1 VAKPAVQYACTECGY
16 ASGRWFGKC
25 PGCSAFGTLLEE
37 SVPQAR
43 SAGAKAPPK
52 PLLRLVDVSA
62 EEAERISTGVD
73 ELDRVLGGG
82 LVPASL
88 VLVGGEPG
96 VGKSTL
102 LLTALQA
109 MSVTHRTL
117 LITGE
122 ESIAQVK
129 LRAERLGGAANVE
142 VLAETEL
149 DVVCETLQAERPD
162 VCVID
167 SIQTLYAPELGS
179 APGSVGQVR
188 EAAGRLLRVAKEAGV
203 ATILVGHVTKDGT
216 VAGPR
221 VLEHLVDCVLQFE
234 GDRYHAHRILRATKN
249 RFGSTNELGVF
260 EMTGA
265 GLVGV
270 PDASA
275 LFGHT
280 VEGEPGAA
288 VACAL
293 EGTRPILLEI
303 QALVSQSELA
313 MPRRV
318 ATGIDPKRL
327 AMIVA
332 VLARHAGVGLGQ
344 ADVFVNVAGG
354 VRVDEPGADLG
365 VALAIASA
373 AKRTPVRAAT
383 ATFGEIG
390 LTGRLRPATQAERR
404 LDECAKLGLR
414 LVVAPAG
421 TPAHGKLQ
429 VTQTET
435 LREAIRAGLDDHRAD
450 EGDERA

>member
-1 VAKPAVQYACTECGY
+1 MAKPAVQYACTECGY

-37 SVPQAR
+37 VVGQV
-43 SAGAKAPPK
+43 AGAKAPPK

-109 MSVTHRTL
+109 MSATHRTL

-122 ESIAQVK
+122 ESVAQVK

-149 DVVCETLQAERPD
+149 DVVCETLQAERPE

-421 TPAHGKLQ
+421 TPARGTLQ
-429 VTQTET
+429 VAQAET

>member
-1 VAKPAVQYACTECGY
+1 MAKAAVQFACTECGY
-16 ASGRWFGKC
+16 SAGRWFGKC
-25 PGCSAFGTLLEE
+25 PACNEFGTLVEE
-37 SVPQAR
+37 IVGKVV
-43 SAGAKAPPK
+43 AGKAPPK
-52 PLLRLVDVSA
+52 PLLRLVDVEV
-62 EEAERISTGVD
+62 EEAKRMSTGVP

-102 LLTALQA
+102 LLSALQL
-109 MSVTHRTL
+109 MSKERRTL

-122 ESIAQVK
+122 ESVAQVK

-142 VLAETEL
+142 ILAETEL
-149 DVVCETLQAERPD
+149 DVVCETLETERPD

-167 SIQTLYAPELGS
+167 SVQTLYSEELGS
-179 APGSVGQVR
+179 APGSVAQVR
-188 EAAGRLLRVAKEAGV
+188 EAAGRLLRVSKQNGV
-203 ATILVGHVTKDGT
+203 ATILVGHVTKDGS

-234 GDRYHAHRILRATKN
+234 GDRYRAHRVLRAVKN
-249 RFGSTNELGVF
+249 RFGSTNEIGVF
-260 EMTGA
+260 EMTGI

-270 PDASA
+270 PDPSEV
-275 LFGHT
+275 FGRT

-293 EGTRPILLEI
+293 EGTRPILLEV
-303 QALVSQSELA
+303 QALVAQSDLA

-318 ATGIDPKRL
+318 ATGVDPKRL

-332 VLARHAGVGLGQ
+332 VLARHAGIGLGQ

-354 VRVDEPGADLG
+354 VRIDEPGADLA

-373 AKRTPVRAAT
+373 ARRTPVRAST

-390 LTGRLRPATQAERR
+390 LTGRLREATQADRR
-404 LDECAKLGLR
+404 LEECTKLGLEA
-414 LVVAPAG
+414 VVAPSG
-421 TPAHGKLQ
+421 TPSHGKIR
-429 VTQTET
+429 VTQAET
-435 LREAIRAGLDDHRAD
+435 LRQAIKAGLDAERA
-450 EGDERA
+450 EGDDEA